1 MPLPLRKQN
10 CFLASTGGVGIL
22 DLRNLG
28 GSNSKKICQMH
39 PQPSLIQSANSSDP
53 SLFSSLQSTSADS
66 RGPNILLPVAYLSI
80 PCMYAF
86 LACQVNAWWFFCF
99 CGSPEFENHS
109 AIWNS
114 TSFLMFLSS
123 SLKEFSES
131 PPIARLEGV
140 KRSDWFGQGGEQ
152 VSETSSQIPI

>member
-22 DLRNLG
+22 DLRDLD

-39 PQPSLIQSANSSDP
+39 PQPSLIQSADSSDP
-53 SLFSSLQSTSADS
+53 SLFSSFQSTSTDS
-66 RGPNILLPVAYLSI
+66 RGPNILLSVAYLSI

-86 LACQVNAWWFFCF
+86 LACQVNAWWFLCC
-99 CGSPEFENHS
+99 CGFPEFESHS

-114 TSFLMFLSS
+114 TSFSMFLSS
-123 SLKEFSES
+123 LDITSPQRIIALRNHFFMLLWTVFFSFRAHWKS
-131 PPIARLEGV
+131 IFWLLA
-140 KRSDWFGQGGEQ
+140 
-152 VSETSSQIPI
+152 

>member
-22 DLRNLG
+22 DLRDLD

-39 PQPSLIQSANSSDP
+39 PQPSLIQSADSSDP
-53 SLFSSLQSTSADS
+53 SLFSSLQSTSTDS

-99 CGSPEFENHS
+99 CGLREKLLGYYHLDKKKNDCRIWSIRWPCLTWKLVDTSISRIEGCWPEC
-109 AIWNS
+109 
-114 TSFLMFLSS
+114 
-123 SLKEFSES
+123 
-131 PPIARLEGV
+131 R
-140 KRSDWFGQGGEQ
+140 DQ
-152 VSETSSQIPI
+152 